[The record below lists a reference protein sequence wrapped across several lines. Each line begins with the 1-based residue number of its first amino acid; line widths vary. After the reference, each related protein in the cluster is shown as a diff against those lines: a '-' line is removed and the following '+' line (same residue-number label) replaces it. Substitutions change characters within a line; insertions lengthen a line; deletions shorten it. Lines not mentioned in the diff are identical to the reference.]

1 MKNKYLMGMIAL
13 LVVVFMTACQTE
25 TEVGGALEGGT
36 VPNGATQGIK
46 DSTQGALTQI
56 KKAEVG
62 MTQQVQAFITQQ
74 TMEVTD
80 PQIKQMMQSQE
91 LVNKVVA
98 AGNLEG
104 CSKFKD
110 AYYKESCQV
119 FILAGKAVS
128 KSDTKVCEA
137 GATAKIRDLCKV
149 YVSQKQ

>member
-1 MKNKYLMGMIAL
+1 MKNNFAMVFVTL
-13 LVVVFMTACQTE
+13 LTVVFLVACQAE
-25 TEVGGALEGGT
+25 ENILVGNIVQKG
-36 VPNGATQGIK
+36 
-46 DSTQGALTQI
+46 STQALITTTQNGLTQ
-56 KKAEVG
+56 
-62 MTQQVQAFITQQ
+62 VQKTAVKVSPESDSQFIQQ

>member
-13 LVVVFMTACQTE
+13 LIVVFLTACQTE
-25 TEVGGALEGGT
+25 TEVGGALDGGT
-36 VPNGATQGIK
+36 VPNGVTQGIK

-56 KKAEVG
+56 KKADVG

-98 AGNLEG
+98 TGNLEG

-119 FILAGKAVS
+119 FILAGKAAS